1 MISSILTASYLWK
14 DTWKR
19 WLEQPGSILARS
31 VVTIIMVSLSVL
43 LLVGFRMQIEK
54 LRFEVEKF
62 GLDNLLVIE
71 TVTPK
76 DIAQGI
82 PADRFRSIK
91 NWGNLFTAKKM
102 IAYARSSNGKN
113 ASVVAYSDDDYRG
126 LLPYLKYGH
135 EVFVLTRSHPQG
147 LVLDYDVDDQNFS
160 CVALE
165 PEEKISQ
172 LIQGDT
178 LFIPI
183 SYIPQIANRGYSMIY
198 YLERNPDSPK
208 ISELTDAIQLV
219 IRADGN
225 GKVDIKSA
233 EAIKKRL
240 NKLESQQTAMRL
252 WLAAI
257 LGGAIALIYGVL
269 SVLEFRQ
276 SMYVSALLKSF
287 GVSRF
292 MLGLR
297 SIFENILIVN
307 AVTIGLIYLLSLYH
321 DTIFQALRVKATSD
335 IDSLYW
341 GQETYWIIAAA
352 NIGVLISSIPV
363 FWALRKQV
371 GSILE

>member
-1 MISSILTASYLWK
+1 
-14 DTWKR
+14 
-19 WLEQPGSILARS
+19 
-31 VVTIIMVSLSVL
+31 
-43 LLVGFRMQIEK
+43 MQIDK
-54 LRFEVEKF
+54 LRSEVDKF

-71 TVTPK
+71 TLTPQ
-76 DIAQGI
+76 DIAEGV
-82 PADRFRSIK
+82 PTDRFRSIK
-91 NWGNLFTAKKM
+91 NWGNLFTAKRM
-102 IAYARSSNGKN
+102 ITYARSSNGKN
-113 ASVVAYSDDDYRG
+113 ANVVAYSDEDYRG

-135 EVFVLTRSHPQG
+135 EVFVLTQSHPQG
-147 LVLDYDVDDQNFS
+147 LVIDYDVDDLNFS

-165 PEEKISQ
+165 PEEKITQ

-183 SYIPQIANRGYSMIY
+183 SYIPKIAERGFSMIY
-198 YLERNPDSPK
+198 YLERNADSPE
-208 ISELTDAIQLV
+208 IAALTDAIQLV

-233 EAIKKRL
+233 EAIKQRL
-240 NKLESQQTAMRL
+240 NKLEDNQRAMRI

-287 GVSRF
+287 GVSKL
-292 MLGLR
+292 MLGVR
-297 SIFENILIVN
+297 SILENILIVN
-307 AVTIGLIYLLSLYH
+307 VVTVGIIYLLSINH
-321 DTIFQALRVKATSD
+321 NTIFQALRVKGTSD
-335 IDSLYW
+335 ITSLYW
-341 GQETYWIIAAA
+341 GQETFWILAAA

-363 FWALRKQV
+363 FWALRKEV